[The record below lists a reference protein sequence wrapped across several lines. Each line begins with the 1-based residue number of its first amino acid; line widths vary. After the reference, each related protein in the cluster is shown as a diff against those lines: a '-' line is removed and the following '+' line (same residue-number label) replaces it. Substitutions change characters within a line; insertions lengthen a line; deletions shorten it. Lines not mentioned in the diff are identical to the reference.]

1 MSVVIV
7 WLHTGQF
14 IVLYGV
20 LNFVFGSFFSCSRYC
35 WCSMVSV
42 IVYSMVLSH
51 VVQCCWYMPCLIIFM
66 LVFLL
71 VLMPFEEVFLDLLF
85 VC

>member
-1 MSVVIV
+1 
-7 WLHTGQF
+7 
-14 IVLYGV
+14 
-20 LNFVFGSFFSCSRYC
+20 
-35 WCSMVSV
+35 MVSV